1 MNTDDYSSLKE
12 GLQKGLIGRDIRVYG
27 SLISTNKT
35 ACDLAF
41 SGAEDGTVVVADS
54 QIGGRGRRGRSW
66 SSPGGVNL
74 YTSIILRPDIP
85 PARAPQLTLMSAVAL
100 AETLANIL
108 ADFTG
113 IKVAIK
119 WPNDILLQG
128 RKCAGIL
135 SEMKSAGRR
144 VEFVVIGIGLNLN
157 LKKES
162 MDSSISKLATSLYI
176 ESGREFSRP
185 ELAQSLYSAI
195 ESWYKRYLCEGFS
208 PVQEAWNRLSGIQ
221 GRKVRAA
228 SEKGYEEGMALGVDE
243 EGTLLLEDEAGKV
256 IRVTAGDAV
265 LL

>member
-1 MNTDDYSSLKE
+1 MNTDDYSGLKDK
-12 GLQKGLIGRDIRVYG
+12 LQGNLAGRELRVYE
-27 SLISTNKT
+27 SLLSTNKT
-35 ACDLAF
+35 ACDLAL
-41 SGAEDGTVVVADS
+41 SGSEDGTIVIADS
-54 QIGGRGRRGRSW
+54 QSGGRGRRGRSW

-100 AETLANIL
+100 AETVAGTLT
-108 ADFTG
+108 DFPELKT
-113 IKVAIK
+113 KIK

-128 RKCAGIL
+128 KKCAGIL
-135 SEMKSAGRR
+135 TEMKCAGRG

-162 MDSSISKLATSLYI
+162 MDSSISKLATSLFM

-185 ELAQSLYSAI
+185 EVAQSLYRAI
-195 ESWYKRYLCEGFS
+195 ENWYKRYLGEGFP

-228 SEKGYEEGMALGVDE
+228 SGKGYEDGKALGVDE
-243 EGTLLLEDEAGKV
+243 EGALLLEDEAGRV
-256 IRVTAGDAV
+256 IRVTAGDAI